1 MESKKTRQ
9 KTGGR
14 KPGSLNKAT
23 RTVKEV
29 AAEYTESA
37 IKTLADIMQDVE
49 QPSAVRIS
57 AARELLD
64 RAHGRPTQSV
74 EVDASVSN
82 RRMDLSLI
90 DAELEAAA
98 LERARRQKSLEDSG
112 ILSEFE
118 T

>member
-1 MESKKTRQ
+1 MKRQ

-14 KPGSLNKAT
+14 KLGSVNKAT
-23 RTVKEV
+23 RTIRE
-29 AAEYTESA
+29 AAQEYTEDA
-37 IKTLADIMQDVE
+37 LKVLADVMNDHD
-49 QPSAVRIS
+49 QPALARI
-57 AARELLD
+57 AAATAILD
-64 RAHGRPTQSV
+64 RGHGRPAQAI
-74 EVDASVSN
+74 EVDANVSN

>member
-64 RAHGRPTQSV
+64 RGHGRPSQAI
-74 EVDASVSN
+74 EVDTSTVHKI
-82 RRMDLSLI
+82 DLSAI
-90 DAELEAAA
+90 DRELEVAAA
-98 LERARRQKSLEDSG
+98 ERARRQKELEDSG
-112 ILSEFE
+112 IISQFE